1 MKGLIFRKMLRNVKV
16 FLDTKM
22 VLEII
27 DRLIELDNE
36 MLLLGLERK

>member
-1 MKGLIFRKMLRNVKV
+1 MLRNVKV